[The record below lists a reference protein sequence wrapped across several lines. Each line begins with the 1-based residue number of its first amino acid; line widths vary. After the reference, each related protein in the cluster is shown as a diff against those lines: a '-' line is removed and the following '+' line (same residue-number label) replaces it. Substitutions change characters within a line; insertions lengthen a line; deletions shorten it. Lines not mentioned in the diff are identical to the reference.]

1 MSKYLGSTPFRE
13 LLTPSI
19 VEDPTMRAAADALD
33 GVLNAATRA
42 IPRVLLHARLA
53 HASGHD
59 LLPPLGRL
67 TEQTGGLEPLD
78 DRTLE
83 LLAWQLHTEGFEV
96 ALTSQAKEALV
107 NESVPI
113 HRLAGTPWALR
124 RALELA
130 LEAEVT
136 LPEWFEYGGRPYF
149 FKVRFAVPPAGL
161 SEDRL
166 REVFRLIYEK
176 KNVRSWLDGVETG
189 SVPPLPEYI
198 GAGLS
203 GRTATRPRLRF
214 PPSPPLPLRRRIG
227 AAASHVTASRI
238 LPFSPPRSALPI
250 AVPPRMA
257 VSAVTRFKLAVPAR
271 QEATHVR

>member
-1 MSKYLGSTPFRE
+1 MSKYLGSTFFRE
-13 LLTPSI
+13 LLAHSI
-19 VEDPTMRAAADALD
+19 AGDPAMRAAADALD

-42 IPRVLLHARLA
+42 IPRVLIYARLA
-53 HASGHD
+53 HATGSD

-67 TEQTGGLEPLD
+67 AEQTGGLTPLD
-78 DRTLE
+78 ERTLE

-96 ALTSQAKEALV
+96 ALTTQAKEALV

-130 LEAEVT
+130 LETDV
-136 LPEWFEYGGRPYF
+136 LVPEWFQYDGRPYF

-176 KNVRSWLDGVETG
+176 KNVRSWLEGVETEA
-189 SVPPLPEYI
+189 SVSLSEHI
-198 GAGLS
+198 GVGLADH
-203 GRTATRPRLRF
+203 TATRPRLWF
-214 PPSPPLPLRRRIG
+214 PPPPLSPLRKRIG
-227 AAASHVTASRI
+227 AAASHVTASR
-238 LPFSPPRSALPI
+238 LRPFSPPRPASPATLS
-250 AVPPRMA
+250 PRMA
-257 VSAVTRFKLAVPAR
+257 VSSVTRFRLAVPAR
-271 QEATHVR
+271 QEATYV

>member
-1 MSKYLGSTPFRE
+1 MSKYLGSTLFRE
-13 LLTPSI
+13 LLAPSI
-19 VEDPTMRAAADALD
+19 AGDPAMRAAADALD

-42 IPRVLLHARLA
+42 IPRVLLYARLA

-59 LLPPLGRL
+59 LLPPLARL
-67 TEQTGGLEPLD
+67 TEQTDGLAPLD

-96 ALTSQAKEALV
+96 ALTTQAKEALV

-130 LEAEVT
+130 LETDV
-136 LPEWFEYGGRPYF
+136 LVPEWFQYGGCPYF

-161 SEDRL
+161 SEARQ

-189 SVPPLPEYI
+189 SVLPLPEYI
-198 GAGLS
+198 GTGLA
-203 GRTATRPRLRF
+203 GRTATRPRLWF
-214 PPSPPLPLRRRIG
+214 TPSPPLPLRQWIG
-227 AAASHVTASRI
+227 AAASHVTSSRL
-238 LPFSPPRSALPI
+238 LPFSPPGPASPA
-250 AVPPRMA
+250 AVSPRMA
-257 VSAVTRFKLAVPAR
+257 VSAVTRFRLAVPAR
-271 QEATHVR
+271 QEVTYV